1 MFGYVLTDTPSL
13 RICEY
18 QVYHAYYCGLCQA
31 LGRYGQGARMLLSYD
46 CAFLYLLQSAMTVAV
61 KTAQPRRCPRHP
73 LQKRPMLETDGADY
87 AAAVN
92 LLLGEANLR
101 DKRQDGQACY
111 AGAVIALLRPACR
124 RARAAYPGLGESI
137 DRHMSA
143 LFEVEARQ
151 EVEIDRAAHPFA
163 QLLSE
168 VFRGAYAPDAEIF
181 GALGY
186 ALGRFIYLADAW
198 EDRAADEKRG
208 NYNVFVQKFAG
219 DEEAARDSA
228 AFNLHSAVNAAAQ
241 AYARLTLQK
250 NRALLENIIYCGIPQ
265 EAERVL
271 RGEPRKK
278 ERGYGSL

>member
-18 QVYHAYYCGLCQA
+18 QVYHAYYCGLCRA
-31 LGRYGQGARMLLSYD
+31 LGGYGQGARMLLSYD
-46 CAFLYLLQSAMTVAV
+46 CAFLYLLQSAMAAPVE
-61 KTAQPRRCPRHP
+61 TAQPRRCPRHP
-73 LQKRPMLETDGADY
+73 LQKRPMLETGGADY

-111 AGAVIALLRPACR
+111 AGAAVALLRPACR

-137 DRHMSA
+137 DRHMAA
-143 LFEVEARQ
+143 LSEAEAQR
-151 EVEIDRAAHPFA
+151 EADIDRAAHPFA
-163 QLLSE
+163 QLLFE
-168 VFRGAYAPDAEIF
+168 VFRGAYAPEAEAF

-198 EDRAADEKRG
+198 EDRAADAKHG
-208 NYNVFVQKFAG
+208 NYNVFLQKFA
-219 DEEAARDSA
+219 DDEAAAQESA
-228 AFNLHSAVNAAAQ
+228 AFNLRSAVHAAGE
-241 AYARLTLQK
+241 AYVRLTPQK
-250 NRALLENIIYCGIPQ
+250 NRALLENIVYRGIPQ